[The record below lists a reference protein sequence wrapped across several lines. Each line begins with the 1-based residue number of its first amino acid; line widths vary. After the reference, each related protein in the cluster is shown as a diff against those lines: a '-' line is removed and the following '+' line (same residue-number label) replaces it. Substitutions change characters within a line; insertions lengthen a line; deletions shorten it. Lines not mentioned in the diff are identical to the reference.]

1 MDDTSAPP
9 PSLPDPYTTPPNPP
23 EIHLEEHGPL
33 ASYQWSAARVDQA
46 AHTVKKIGIVVG
58 ALLLVAVTTALIW
71 GALSFSSNLADLKAQ
86 VKDGTAQQ
94 AQFHADTSK
103 ANGALKCQSTA
114 LNSILTELAKAQQAA
129 ATHKVMPHFVYPKP
143 C

>member
-1 MDDTSAPP
+1 MAPP
-9 PSLPDPYTTPPNPP
+9 EPP

-33 ASYQWSAARVDQA
+33 ASYQWSAARIDQA
-46 AHTVKKIGIVVG
+46 AHTVQKIVIVVG
-58 ALLLVAVTTALIW
+58 AFLLVAVTAALIW
-71 GALSFSSNLADLKAQ
+71 GSLSFSSNAASLKAA
-86 VKDGTAQQ
+86 VKEGNMQQ
-94 AQFHADTSK
+94 AQFHADTTK

-129 ATHKVMPHFVYPKP
+129 ATHKVMPHFVYPNP